1 MTAQHDQMKNFILD
15 QFKGKEMEL
24 IKKFPFL
31 IEYVKTNIT
40 AEMRDYIIEN
50 SPVHA
55 QYIPSCFISV
65 EAQERYVINM
75 LKSKHGT
82 SYIKQISQS
91 PLSYSSVVLLMLSGT
106 FSYKNVEHFSERE
119 HFKFLRAVT
128 KLFRRKNMVN
138 RNVLYE
144 LSYKYGT
151 DILDYYKNLKR
162 NLTRSEMKNL
172 LQVFK
177 NIEDSYHV
185 SPEEVIEYSKKYYE
199 LIDEIFN
206 SFPMNIIQSNHKILY
221 NYLHERA
228 MTDENVLNLILRDH
242 GVTTYSDFK
251 SKKYSA
257 YGNYKNPLGYI
268 MYKEKIIENVILRDG
283 VHTLYATGE
292 YKRQLIENIL
302 RIFTFGKYNQK
313 TFQSYINSVS

>member
-55 QYIPSCFISV
+55 QYIPSCFISA

-91 PLSYSSVVLLMLSGT
+91 KLSYSSVVLLMLSGT
-106 FSYKNVEHFSERE
+106 FSYENVEHFSERE
-119 HFKFLRAVT
+119 HFKFLRAVI
-128 KLFRRKNMVN
+128 KLFRRKNLVN
-138 RNVLYE
+138 RNVLFN

-151 DILDYYKNLKR
+151 EILDYYKNLKR
-162 NLTRSEMKNL
+162 NLTRTEMLNILRL
-172 LQVFK
+172 LE
-177 NIEDSYHV
+177 NIETSYHV
-185 SPEEVIEYSKKYYE
+185 PSEEIIEYSKKYYD

-206 SFPMNIIQSNHKILY
+206 RLPMNIIQTNHKILY
-221 NYLHERA
+221 NYLHEKS
-228 MTDENVLNLILRDH
+228 MSDEHVFNLVLRDH
-242 GVTTYSDFK
+242 GISTYSDFK
-251 SKKYSA
+251 SKKYST
-257 YGNYKNPLGYI
+257 NWNVKTPLAYI

-302 RIFTFGKYNQK
+302 RIITFGKYNQK
-313 TFQSYINSVS
+313 TFQSYVNSIG